1 MKKIALSIVGF
12 SLLSLVALFSTH
24 NESSTA
30 DVTAF
35 KTEGRCMSK
44 VLNKSPQFFHTDKCY
59 LG

>member
-1 MKKIALSIVGF
+1 MKKIALAIVGL
-12 SLLSLVALFSTH
+12 SLLSLVTFLPSRSDLFSK
-24 NESSTA
+24 

-44 VLNKSPQFFHTDKCY
+44 ILDKSPRFFPTDKCY